1 MSSSDSSFSVET
13 ILVSACS
20 AGIFHGEEYRLTLL
34 LLLLSGGGVRGTTSS
49 GGSAT
54 GGGGGTTTGADV
66 HEQVLDVLTLEGLG
80 EEGGPDGLDVLNL
93 GGGDERLELVGLFAK
108 CVSKM
113 FSGDNDAAMVQRARA
128 QQRSMLA
135 ILLVLPILSLLLPF
149 AQPHCA
155 AAAAVFPC
163 AGDKNVD

>member
-20 AGIFHGEEYRLTLL
+20 AGIVHGEEYRLTLL

-93 GGGDERLELVGLFAK
+93 GGGDERLELVGLFVK
-108 CVSKM
+108 NCVSILCGDIDAPG
-113 FSGDNDAAMVQRARA
+113 FSSARKQSAMCLVG
-128 QQRSMLA
+128 SSPPLP
-135 ILLVLPILSLLLPF
+135 LLFLSLHRPPC
-149 AQPHCA
+149 AQTHCA
-155 AAAAVFPC
+155 
-163 AGDKNVD
+163 